1 MMFFYYWLIAIMP
14 LELHDIW
21 GKPLFGSF
29 TIIKLVG
36 SLAFLSALA
45 YATVQGRWPKFV
57 ASDTAPFLGFIGVL
71 AGNYLFQKGDML
83 NAIEVY
89 SHVFSIILLAFATL
103 TLVNTLSRLYWSL
116 LVAIGAIAFVSLH
129 TIRQFQLYHDIRG
142 FRPGGMLS
150 DSNYYALV
158 AGLFMPLALLLAI
171 NSRRPNWERL
181 FCLGCL
187 GLALIGTTF
196 AASRGGFLGM
206 AVAFLFVIW
215 NSKNRAR
222 NLFVCSLLLIP
233 LSLLPMSPLRRLQNP
248 TDLDEGARNARIV
261 AWRAGWR
268 MIQENPIAGVG
279 LGNFKP
285 LMPKYAPGENVV
297 TLAHNTY
304 IELTAEVGPLGG
316 LAFVVVFLTS
326 IYRLDKVRR
335 RAVRLGSTQVE
346 IMALGIESGIIS
358 FLVSAVFLTAWWDKL
373 VWLLFFSGICLERVS
388 RPRLA
393 RLATLKRE
401 LAEEERAER
410 VGKTGMVEA
419 L

>member
-1 MMFFYYWLIAIMP
+1 M
-14 LELHDIW
+14 
-21 GKPLFGSF
+21 
-29 TIIKLVG
+29 
-36 SLAFLSALA
+36 
-45 YATVQGRWPKFV
+45 
-57 ASDTAPFLGFIGVL
+57 
-71 AGNYLFQKGDML
+71 
-83 NAIEVY
+83 
-89 SHVFSIILLAFATL
+89 
-103 TLVNTLSRLYWSL
+103 L

-129 TIRQFQLYHDIRG
+129 TIRQFQLYHGIRG

-158 AGLFMPLALLLAI
+158 AGIFMPLAFLLAI

-248 TDLDEGARNARIV
+248 TDLDDGAKDARIV
-261 AWRAGWR
+261 AWRAGWK

-279 LGNFKP
+279 LHNFKP
-285 LMPKYAPGENVV
+285 LMPKYAPDENVI

-304 IELTAEVGPLGG
+304 IELTAESGLPGG

-326 IYRLDKVRR
+326 IYRLDKVRQ
-335 RAVRLGSTQVE
+335 RAVRLGWTQVQ

-388 RPRLA
+388 RPRLG

-401 LAEEERAER
+401 LAEEERTER
-410 VGKTGMVEA
+410 VGKTDMVEA